1 MPDTPLK
8 RFILPAFPPL
18 SYASMSTSM
27 LLSRSMCPLESGRD
41 GALPP
46 PLLDPVADPGV
57 SDLPTEGCFP
67 GPTSSGGMFVPEVEP
82 GYPRSL
88 ANGGVGTRLG
98 ICCELE
104 VETLIGTAC
113 PCLSLSSR
121 R

>member
-1 MPDTPLK
+1 MLDAPLI
-8 RFILPAFPPL
+8 RFIFPIFPPL
-18 SYASMSTSM
+18 SYASMSTSI
-27 LLSRSMCPLESGRD
+27 LLSLSIYPLDAGRD

-46 PLLDPVADPGV
+46 PLLDPLADPGV

-67 GPTSSGGMFVPEVEP
+67 GPTSSGGMFAPGVEP

-104 VETLIGTAC
+104 FETLIGTAW
-113 PCLSLSSR
+113 PCRSLSSR